1 MNNRTQT
8 YTLSIFTEDRI
19 GLLNR
24 ITILFTRR
32 HINIESITA
41 SESEVRG
48 IYRYTIV
55 ASATYDVIGKL
66 VKQIDKQV
74 EVFKAFYHPESE
86 IISREVA
93 LFKVSSSALQE
104 NELFSSVVNEH
115 HAKIL
120 SISPE
125 FIVVEKTGDTLE
137 IKHLFQALDR
147 FGVLEFAGSG
157 KVAMTKPMKT
167 LSTYLKEIENENKST
182 VKHFN
187 KN

>member
-1 MNNRTQT
+1 MNKQ

-24 ITILFTRR
+24 ITIIFTRR

-41 SESEVRG
+41 SETEVKG

-55 ASATYDVIGKL
+55 VNVSAELVAKL
-66 VKQIDKQV
+66 VGQIEKQV
-74 EVFKAFYHPESE
+74 EVLKAFYHLTPE

-93 LFKVSSSALQE
+93 LYKIAVSALE
-104 NELFSSVVNEH
+104 RNEEFNQLLQRN

-120 SISPE
+120 SLSPE
-125 FIVVEKTGDTLE
+125 YLIVEKTGDEHEIRKLFNELE
-137 IKHLFQALDR
+137 T
-147 FGVLEFAGSG
+147 FGILEFARSG
-157 KVAMTKPMKT
+157 KVAVTKPMKT
-167 LSTYLKEIENENKST
+167 LSTYLKELENNSINT

-187 KN
+187 H